1 MSEFMEPQAGNAKE
15 FLFSMFLMIWN
26 LTGGG
31 VRGQIQKQLFGQVSD
46 RRSRNEF
53 SN

>member
-1 MSEFMEPQAGNAKE
+1 VSEFIEPQAGNAKD

-31 VRGQIQKQLFGQVSD
+31 VRGQIQKRFFGQVSD

-53 SN
+53 RN